1 MEDYMRLLRIKEV
14 SKVTG
19 LSVSS
24 IYKQIRLGNFPKSIK
39 ITSRAIGWPE
49 GEVLKIN
56 EGRVAGLSDSEI
68 QELVDNI
75 EASRKNRGSV

>member
-24 IYKQIRLGNFPKSIK
+24 IYKQVRLGNFPKNIK

-49 GEVLKIN
+49 EEVLKIN